1 MPVSC
6 VLTVL
11 PGCAVQK
18 SCDVFSSG
26 SSRLCLPL
34 RVLSQPHPLPTFT
47 DGRTWHSLR
56 GLAGLGQR
64 PGPYRETT
72 RFLPCLLSPFVLRP
86 LKEAGRVLLRI
97 ANGPSQPPPASAW
110 GPTPRAQ
117 DCPERPPCEL
127 LRSPPRSGRALDEV
141 GVSVGLLRVRVNFCV

>member
-18 SCDVFSSG
+18 SCDVFGSG
-26 SSRLCLPL
+26 SSGLCLPL

-64 PGPYRETT
+64 PGP
-72 RFLPCLLSPFVLRP
+72 LSGNHKVPAVFAQSVCS
-86 LKEAGRVLLRI
+86 EAFEGSRTGFTQNCQR
-97 ANGPSQPPPASAW
+97 AFSAASGLGVGSDPESA
-110 GPTPRAQ
+110 GLPRA
-117 DCPERPPCEL
+117 
-127 LRSPPRSGRALDEV
+127 A
-141 GVSVGLLRVRVNFCV
+141 SV